1 MTSPCFGCQPPTR
14 CAGCHSTCE
23 RYGEYRLALDLR
35 ADVRAL
41 NKAASPWHLAVER
54 MIDRRRRKTQ
64 VRNAGRP

>member
-1 MTSPCFGCQPPTR
+1 MTSPCYR
-14 CAGCHSTCE
+14 CPVQHPACHATCE
-23 RYGEYRLALDLR
+23 QYGEYRLAIDLR

-41 NKAASPWHLAVER
+41 NKAAAPWHLAVEH